1 MRMVDHV
8 KRQALTPMR
17 IVGYLRYKIMSLV
30 HNVDYTK
37 QHTLSTMHMVDN
49 VLNKIVSV
57 VRKVDYMSTSANSI
71 LTQC

>member
-17 IVGYLRYKIMSLV
+17 IVGYLRYKRMSLV

-37 QHTLSTMHMVDN
+37 
-49 VLNKIVSV
+49 
-57 VRKVDYMSTSANSI
+57 
-71 LTQC
+71 

>member
-1 MRMVDHV
+1 M
-8 KRQALTPMR
+8 
-17 IVGYLRYKIMSLV
+17 VGYVLNKTTIAMR
-30 HNVDYTK
+30 NVDYTK